1 MAATDVAKYAEQRPR
16 GMFPLGVDDE
26 EWRSNTITVRERAML
41 MFINS
46 VTDKPEWA
54 RKVHDETIVAKWKA
68 ELADMVAK
76 AGNTRVSEGGSLLVN
91 GFSDAMFEYCLLELR
106 DKATAD
112 EASARD
118 GTGGITMVLDT
129 AAAVFKADGRVP
141 EDVRA
146 SLLDAV
152 KPLEA
157 QEPDWHPGSDGKVLD
172 LVHPSLWPLVY
183 GTTTQL
189 DSEMGMDEAI
199 SLIGSGE
206 VVPVPTAASLGLGK
220 PSRRRM
226 WSKRFQWLPCEISFG
241 PDGKGQ
247 AQVTSYINNAH
258 PAEHAALYP
267 VVARVI
273 DAALPM
279 LQAAYDCVMSYPH
292 ENVLDAKDLEE
303 AAFARKRIICN
314 ESNRKCTVPELCK
327 TSCNGRNIP
336 KEEIPE
342 GIDED
347 DDNMYEIESEWFYR
361 VHPVAQPEPQAYG
374 TLPAVQ
380 YRTAGPWFPAAARR
394 PIGPLTAEEGA
405 AQEAYLEERNRPVKE
420 RLDAIKNARDKFY
433 AARREHYQLAREA
446 IERGEKPPP
455 APVMEAEPPRVTLP
469 PEDWPLPADK
479 RLQVIVKLANI
490 HLTPE
495 KPRYDGGS
503 WHFEGQAN
511 EHIVGTALYYYD
523 VENVT
528 ESRLAFRT
536 VCDAEDYNE
545 GGFEYE
551 QGDHEPFDILYGV
564 NPSGWSES
572 KVQMLGDVA
581 TTEGRLLVFPNVLQ
595 HQVQPFELVDKTRPG
610 HRKILALF
618 LVDPA
623 VRVPSTATVPPQQKE
638 WREASVLDER
648 LPPELSQ
655 MIFDNLTVPY
665 GLDKAKALR
674 EELIEERKAVDKNVD
689 EIMSEETWC
698 FCEH

>member
-1 MAATDVAKYAEQRPR
+1 
-16 GMFPLGVDDE
+16 MFPLGVDDE

-279 LQAAYDCVMSYPH
+279 LQAAYDC
-292 ENVLDAKDLEE
+292 E

-374 TLPAVQ
+374 TLPA
-380 YRTAGPWFPAAARR
+380 
-394 PIGPLTAEEGA
+394 
-405 AQEAYLEERNRPVKE
+405 
-420 RLDAIKNARDKFY
+420 
-433 AARREHYQLAREA
+433 
-446 IERGEKPPP
+446 
-455 APVMEAEPPRVTLP
+455 PPRVTLP